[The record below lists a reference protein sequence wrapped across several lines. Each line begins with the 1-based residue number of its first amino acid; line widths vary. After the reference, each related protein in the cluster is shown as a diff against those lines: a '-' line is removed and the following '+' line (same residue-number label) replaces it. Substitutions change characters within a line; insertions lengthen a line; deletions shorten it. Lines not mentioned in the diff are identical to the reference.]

1 MPSTLFPQ
9 PILVAFFFFT
19 VFILNPLSPFVT
31 KLFKIMLDAKSNLA
45 LLFQSLQ
52 CFIYLESEI
61 LIKNISLRY
70 CQAGRLVP
78 QCLHLVSTRLNML
91 NLTYVVG
98 GNSRETA
105 ISLTETLRT
114 PTHRNNY
121 EIIILDTTMA

>member
-1 MPSTLFPQ
+1 MPSTLFPE
-9 PILVAFFFFT
+9 PILVAFLFT

-31 KLFKIMLDAKSNLA
+31 KLFKIILDAKSNLA

-52 CFIYLESEI
+52 CLIYLESEI

-105 ISLTETLRT
+105 ISLMKPLEYQHTGT
-114 PTHRNNY
+114 
-121 EIIILDTTMA
+121 IMK